1 MANKYNILVVD
12 DTIKN
17 LQLLCCLLQENS
29 DYLVNV
35 ARNGVEALDIVKKI
49 NFDVI
54 LLDINMPVMDGY
66 ETRQKLKADEAY
78 SHIPIIFLTAQS
90 DQQSIF
96 KAFLCGAIDYLVKPF
111 NGRELSMRV
120 KTQLELK
127 AHRDNLESL
136 VEERTSK
143 LAKALDDLTRS
154 SKIKNE
160 FLATM
165 SHEMRTPM
173 NGIMGLSSLLAAE
186 DLTVEQSSYVH
197 NIQKSLNQL
206 QFIVDNLFE
215 YTFLESGEAI
225 TSEKEIVVT
234 DLVNQL
240 TKATKDA
247 SEEKGVDLFY
257 IWQMDCR
264 FQ

>member
-35 ARNGVEALDIVKKI
+35 ARNGVETLDIVKKI

-66 ETRQKLKADEAY
+66 ETCQKLKADEAY

-96 KAFLCGAIDYLVKPF
+96 KAFECGAIDYLVKPF
-111 NGRELSMRV
+111 NGQELSMRV

-215 YTFLESGEAI
+215 YTFLEWRSH
-225 TSEKEIVVT
+225 
-234 DLVNQL
+234 
-240 TKATKDA
+240 
-247 SEEKGVDLFY
+247 Y
-257 IWQMDCR
+257 IRKRDCCYR
-264 FQ
+264 SCQSAHKSDKRCE